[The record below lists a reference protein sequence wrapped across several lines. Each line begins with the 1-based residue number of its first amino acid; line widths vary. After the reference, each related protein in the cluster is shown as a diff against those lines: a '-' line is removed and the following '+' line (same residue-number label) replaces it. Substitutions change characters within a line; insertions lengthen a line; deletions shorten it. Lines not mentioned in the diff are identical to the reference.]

1 MPNHD
6 IIVIGMSAG
15 GLDASVTI
23 IRALPT
29 GFSAALFVVT
39 HMPAEEPS
47 FLPDILSRSGPLPA
61 VHGTEGMPIEPGHIY
76 CATPDHHLLIEP
88 GHIHSLRGMKE
99 NGFRPA
105 IDATLRT
112 AARAYGPRVV
122 GVILTGMLD
131 DGTAG
136 LVAVKRRGGYAI
148 VQDPSEAVYPSMP
161 RTARR
166 YVAVDAVLRL
176 ADIAPMLMRL
186 THEPAVTT
194 KDGAMD
200 DHLELEAKISELDR
214 EALEQADT
222 LGVPAPFSCPDCGG
236 VLMEFYDEDLLRFR
250 CQIGHAYSPESL
262 VARQTDQLDITLWAA
277 YRAIDERARLLRR
290 LAAEAE
296 RFNDEREAHRFTQFA
311 QRAEHQK
318 EQFRQAYLKGD
329 LDEARP

>member
-1 MPNHD
+1 LNYD
-6 IIVIGMSAG
+6 IMILGTSAG
-15 GLDASVTI
+15 GLEASIAI
-23 IRALPT
+23 ISQLPAD
-29 GFSAALFVVT
+29 FPAALFVVT
-39 HMPAEEPS
+39 HMSPEEPS
-47 FLPDILSRSGPLPA
+47 LLPKILSVRGPLPA
-61 VHGTEGMPIEPGHIY
+61 IQVTEGMAIEPGRIY
-76 CATPDHHLLIEP
+76 CAAPDHHLLIEP

-136 LVAVKRRGGYAI
+136 LLAVKRRGGYAI
-148 VQDPSEAVYPSMP
+148 VQDPDEALYSSMP

-176 ADIAPMLMRL
+176 ADIAPMLVRL
-186 THEPAVTT
+186 AQEPVATPKEEAMGDTT
-194 KDGAMD
+194 DK
-200 DHLELEAKISELDR
+200 EAKITELDQ

-262 VARQTDQLDITLWAA
+262 VARQSEQLDLTLWAA
-277 YRAIDERARLLRR
+277 FRAVDERATLLHR
-290 LAAEAE
+290 LATEAE
-296 RFNDEREAHRFTQFA
+296 RLNDTRAVQRFTLFA
-311 QRAEHQK
+311 QRAEQQK
-318 EQFRQAYLKGD
+318 ERLRQAYLKD
-329 LDEARP
+329 ASDAPIS